1 MNIMKVISTEIVE
14 QGRRWI
20 KGLRT
25 GTKDVRTAS
34 QATPFGIDSAPL
46 KDMRAIFARTE
57 ERGRS
62 VIVGY
67 LLDNMLAQDGETR
80 LFSLNSDGELQ
91 TYLWLKKDGTILL
104 GGDAKNLARFQ
115 ELKEGFDQLKAD
127 LNDLISKYNT
137 HVHSGVTTGGGI
149 SGATTTTDT
158 ASTAS
163 IDDAKIDE
171 IKTL

>member
-1 MNIMKVISTEIVE
+1 MNIMTVLSSEVVE
-14 QGRRWI
+14 RGRRWI

-34 QATPFGIDSAPL
+34 QVTPFGIDSVPL
-46 KDMRAIFARTE
+46 KNMRAIFGRTE

-62 VIVGY
+62 VIIGY
-67 LLDNMLAQDGETR
+67 LLDDMIAQEGETR
-80 LFSLNSDGELQ
+80 LFSLNSAGELQ

-115 ELKEGFDQLKAD
+115 ELKAGFDQLKAD

-137 HVHSGVTTGGGI
+137 HVHSGVSTGGGV
-149 SGATTTTDT
+149 SGTTSTTDT

-163 IDDAKIDE
+163 IDDAKIDQ